1 MDRDSAAAW
10 QGRATGGR
18 VTPKSSF
25 SGHSQKPTKQQ
36 PSSLTCEIRCNCMPD
51 AMFKIRREEVINYT
65 WFRIYGP
72 LWDQQKLAIQAERPI
87 RGHPYMTSALRGEGG

>member
-1 MDRDSAAAW
+1 
-10 QGRATGGR
+10 
-18 VTPKSSF
+18 
-25 SGHSQKPTKQQ
+25 
-36 PSSLTCEIRCNCMPD
+36 MPD

-72 LWDQQKLAIQAERPI
+72 LWDQQKLTIQAERPI